1 MVNVDIYD
9 KKDLEIV
16 LLHIQNSNKPKRK
29 GNIRM
34 EWYRRM
40 SYDEVNKK
48 RR

>member
-9 KKDLEIV
+9 KKDLESV
-16 LLHIQNSNKPKRK
+16 LVNIQNSNKPKRK

-48 RR
+48 MR